1 MDSFFEFNW
10 SILFV
15 FMIYNHKSKKI
26 EKMKNIQLFESF
38 VENINEAEKGLMHKL
53 LDIPQDK
60 KISDVYKSGDV
71 LATDLLRAVKNSKIV
86 PVKDIRRKA
95 TSMLAFA
102 GNWPSEGKNTVID
115 KALKAIKDIEIPG
128 VPVK

>member
-1 MDSFFEFNW
+1 
-10 SILFV
+10 
-15 FMIYNHKSKKI
+15 
-26 EKMKNIQLFESF
+26 MKNVQLFESF

-95 TSMLAFA
+95 TS
-102 GNWPSEGKNTVID
+102 IR
-115 KALKAIKDIEIPG
+115 
-128 VPVK
+128 